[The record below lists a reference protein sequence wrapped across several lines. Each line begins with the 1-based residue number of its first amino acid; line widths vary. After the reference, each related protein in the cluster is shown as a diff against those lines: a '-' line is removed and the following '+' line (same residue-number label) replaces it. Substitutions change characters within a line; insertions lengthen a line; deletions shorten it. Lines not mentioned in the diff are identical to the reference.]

1 MAYEIKIENL
11 SELREAFKKS
21 PQIVGRELETATKDA
36 GKLILRIEKE
46 EVPVRTATLKR
57 SITMDYRPISVSI
70 YPTVKYALPVHEGT
84 GPHTITP
91 VRKKVLMFKV
101 GGRKVFAKRV
111 NHPGTKA
118 NPFVERT
125 VDRVESPINKIF
137 SEAMD
142 NIINKLTN

>member
-1 MAYEIKIENL
+1 
-11 SELREAFKKS
+11 
-21 PQIVGRELETATKDA
+21 
-36 GKLILRIEKE
+36 
-46 EVPVRTATLKR
+46 
-57 SITMDYRPISVSI
+57 
-70 YPTVKYALPVHEGT
+70 
-84 GPHTITP
+84 
-91 VRKKVLMFKV
+91 MFKV

-125 VDRVESPINKIF
+125 VDGVESPINKIF